1 MNSFQLDNKDIG
13 KLLQPLQYIDRV
25 DIRALR
31 PSRNA
36 SNTMN
41 EMELFLNKH
50 HQSGHTIG
58 FEMNHENDRTTFNFI
73 SDTVKSEQ
81 TRQRFITFNEESG
94 RMENVETK
102 MLEIESGKYMTVID
116 FQLNKDMY
124 HPIATH
130 NNIEGRDPLDEILNE
145 MAGQSHNIS
154 YKYQVIAQ
162 PIADSKWK
170 QRRPLPILI
179 TTILQ
184 AEWNGM
190 KRTLNGMLDYIKAL
204 TFNSDGS
211 TLDQFKS
218 GIINTFGG
226 PFDMVT
232 APLLLRNGISIDEYA
247 ELFVDD
253 DTLADAVKNKGN
265 SKGYLTKIRL
275 IALGEDETQLLD
287 YTNEVVSTVEEV
299 YRTQNTEINTNQQL
313 VGIQQNNNAWM
324 TTEGA
329 KIVGRHTDIDF
340 NNRITDTESYASL
353 RLQRRRPTVLTPHEL
368 AGLMHFIQDSTQPGI
383 QYE

>member
-1 MNSFQLDNKDIG
+1 
-13 KLLQPLQYIDRV
+13 
-25 DIRALR
+25 
-31 PSRNA
+31 
-36 SNTMN
+36 
-41 EMELFLNKH
+41 
-50 HQSGHTIG
+50 
-58 FEMNHENDRTTFNFI
+58 
-73 SDTVKSEQ
+73 
-81 TRQRFITFNEESG
+81 
-94 RMENVETK
+94 